1 MYKCTTKLYFS
12 CYLGVK
18 NNAMDIQFHCIL
30 YNNKILFC
38 CWLNMNDFDHN
49 PSIPNN
55 DTDSTTTTTTTTQIQ
70 HRFKTCNKK
79 GGQGAHEFGV
89 RCMDIDGTGWR
100 MDLDIKV
107 VGATQINDNNAWWNE
122 GGVAL
127 DRDGQG

>member
-1 MYKCTTKLYFS
+1 
-12 CYLGVK
+12 
-18 NNAMDIQFHCIL
+18 
-30 YNNKILFC
+30 
-38 CWLNMNDFDHN
+38 MNDFDHN

-127 DRDGQG
+127 DRDGQGVGSHHGDDQWGWEAKKFGEGEEL

>member
-1 MYKCTTKLYFS
+1 MQWIYNSIVYYTITKSYF
-12 CYLGVK
+12 C
-18 NNAMDIQFHCIL
+18 F
-30 YNNKILFC
+30 
-38 CWLNMNDFDHN
+38 WLNMNDFDHN